1 MRANTCE
8 YARSEPNAQKGPSET
23 RWEAKEMVGAAHSR
37 DVVDRPVL
45 GRGRSPEDDGNDG
58 DEDGD
63 KDKKEDDK

>member
-1 MRANTCE
+1 
-8 YARSEPNAQKGPSET
+8 
-23 RWEAKEMVGAAHSR
+23 MVGAAHSR